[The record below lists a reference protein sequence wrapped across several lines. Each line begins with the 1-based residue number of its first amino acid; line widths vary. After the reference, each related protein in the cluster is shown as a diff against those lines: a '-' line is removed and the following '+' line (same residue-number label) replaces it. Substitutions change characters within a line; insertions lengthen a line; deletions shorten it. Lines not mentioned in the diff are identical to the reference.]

1 MQIISIKACH
11 LSWLCLAQKNLMLF
25 FSLGPIWW
33 GMFTRWC
40 KYELTT
46 TGSAFLFGELHIQNI
61 SYLNSCWALILQ
73 FEPSVCKTW
82 AWTPHVWSW
91 LYCSVINYPC
101 MYYGWI
107 HQPAMPLSDHISEP
121 FLALV
126 GVLKLFVCCRIVRN
140 IPTFFYFTLLILLVY
155 VVKLKISKIESQKVG
170 DITKLWKLESW
181 QHTAIIKCPS

>member
-1 MQIISIKACH
+1 
-11 LSWLCLAQKNLMLF
+11 
-25 FSLGPIWW
+25 
-33 GMFTRWC
+33 
-40 KYELTT
+40 
-46 TGSAFLFGELHIQNI
+46 
-61 SYLNSCWALILQ
+61 
-73 FEPSVCKTW
+73 
-82 AWTPHVWSW
+82 
-91 LYCSVINYPC
+91 